1 MGRYTMRTDTLI
13 TKLKE
18 KGFVFPT
25 CLRWTPGDID
35 ARLRA
40 IGQGDQIKFI
50 SQLDKQMMLESFFE
64 EYEDQI
70 CEFINQHLEDHLEAL
85 TDYQPSEQPF

>member
-1 MGRYTMRTDTLI
+1 MRTDTLI

-25 CLRWTPGDID
+25 CLQWTGADID

-40 IGQGDQIKFI
+40 IDRADE
-50 SQLDKQMMLESFFE
+50 LPLMDLEDKVMLLNDFFE
-64 EYEDQI
+64 EYEDII
-70 CEFINQHLEDHLEAL
+70 CEFINQKLEEHLDHL
-85 TDYQPSEQPF
+85 TDYNLSDKPF

>member
-1 MGRYTMRTDTLI
+1 MRTETLI
-13 TKLKE
+13 SKLKE

-25 CLRWTPGDID
+25 CLQWTPADID

-40 IGQGDQIKFI
+40 IGQGDQVKLITQENKRMI
-50 SQLDKQMMLESFFE
+50 LEDFFN

-70 CEFINQHLEDHLEAL
+70 CEFINQQLEEHLDNL
-85 TDYQPSEQPF
+85 TDFNPSEKPF

>member
-1 MGRYTMRTDTLI
+1 MRTETLI
-13 TKLKE
+13 SKLKE

-25 CLRWTPGDID
+25 CLQWTGADID

-40 IGQGDQIKFI
+40 IGQGDQVKCI
-50 SQLDKQMMLESFFE
+50 SLDNKQMLLEDFFN

-70 CEFINQHLEDHLEAL
+70 CEFINQQLEEHLDNL
-85 TDYQPSEQPF
+85 TDFNPSDKPF